1 MNNRRNKLNNEIQE
15 RYKLIRAFHTC
26 YYTQLNTSLE
36 QMAIEFF
43 FLVEDIFE
51 GKQIDSTK
59 LHHINIQRVKN
70 FLKEER

>member
-1 MNNRRNKLNNEIQE
+1 MSNRQNKLNSEIQE

-26 YYTQLNTSLE
+26 YYTQLSNDMA

-51 GKQIDSTK
+51 GKQIDESN
-59 LHHINIQRVKN
+59 LRHVDLQRIKA
-70 FLKEER
+70 FLKEDK